1 MGHEETHNT
10 QETGSQADMPSFGTE
25 TGRSLDESGV
35 TAMLPELETTTSQ
48 RERAMEIFRSREFEG
63 ESLRMG
69 QVLRRVREEL
79 GMNIADISRKSLL
92 RKDFLMWI
100 ERMEIGQIPKGYLTP
115 YLRAYCVEL
124 GLPDAQVIAQYTLEC
139 GAVSEVRNSAPVP
152 KIGEISQPKAKWP
165 LMVATAAV
173 LTLVA
178 GGAIG
183 VTQLVKPSTELA
195 PAPAIV
201 AVNGARHSLFD
212 DADRSGRPLPTHL
225 PLELVAA
232 RQGWLEVRGADG
244 TIFRSRVM
252 AAGENYFPRL
262 DAGWTVSAKDGG
274 AFQWR
279 VGDVVI
285 GPLGPEGGAV
295 FSVSVD
301 QKLAEAA
308 DMAAPT
314 VASNGASKATR

>member
-1 MGHEETHNT
+1 MGHEETPNAQDSEMHAASRAIASGT
-10 QETGSQADMPSFGTE
+10 ERSSGETRVPEPQAQPVEPADM
-25 TGRSLDESGV
+25 
-35 TAMLPELETTTSQ
+35 
-48 RERAMEIFRSREFEG
+48 RAVALGIFKTRKYEG

-69 QVLRRVREEL
+69 QVLRRVRETL
-79 GMNIADISRKSLL
+79 GLDIADISRKSLL
-92 RKDFLMWI
+92 RQDFLMWI

-124 GLPDAQVIAQYTLEC
+124 GLPDSEVIAQYTHEC

-152 KIGEISQPKAKWP
+152 KIGDIAPPKPKWP
-165 LMVATAAV
+165 LMAAAAAV
-173 LTLVA
+173 LVVLG

-183 VTQLVKPSTELA
+183 LTQVIKPAPELA

-212 DADRSGRPLPTHL
+212 DASDANRPLPTHL
-225 PLELVAA
+225 PLELVAT
-232 RQGWLEVRGADG
+232 RQGWVEVRGADG

-252 AAGENYFPRL
+252 VAGESYFPRL

-274 AFQWR
+274 AFQWH
-279 VGDVVI
+279 VGDAVI
-285 GPLGPEGGAV
+285 GPLGPDGAPV

-308 DMAAPT
+308 ETAAPT
-314 VASNGASKATR
+314 VASNGANQATR

>member
-1 MGHEETHNT
+1 MGHEETPNAQDSEMHAASRAIASGT
-10 QETGSQADMPSFGTE
+10 DRSSGETRVPEPQAQPVEPADM
-25 TGRSLDESGV
+25 
-35 TAMLPELETTTSQ
+35 
-48 RERAMEIFRSREFEG
+48 RAVALGIFKTRKYEG

-69 QVLRRVREEL
+69 QVLRRVRETL
-79 GMNIADISRKSLL
+79 GLDIADISRKSLL
-92 RKDFLMWI
+92 RQDFLMWI

-124 GLPDAQVIAQYTLEC
+124 GLPDSEVIAQYTHEC

-152 KIGEISQPKAKWP
+152 KIGDIAPPKPKWP
-165 LMVATAAV
+165 LMAAAAAV
-173 LTLVA
+173 LVVLG

-183 VTQLVKPSTELA
+183 LTQVIKPAPELA

-212 DADRSGRPLPTHL
+212 DASDANRPLPTHL
-225 PLELVAA
+225 PLELVAT
-232 RQGWLEVRGADG
+232 RQGWVEVRGADG

-252 AAGENYFPRL
+252 VAGESYFPRL

-274 AFQWR
+274 AFQWH
-279 VGDVVI
+279 VGDAVI
-285 GPLGPEGGAV
+285 GPLGPDGAPV

-308 DMAAPT
+308 ETAAPT
-314 VASNGASKATR
+314 VASNGANQATR

>member
-1 MGHEETHNT
+1 MGHDETFNT
-10 QETGSQADMPSFGTE
+10 QAPE
-25 TGRSLDESGV
+25 SLDDVHSADGGTDRSVEDLHVSESV
-35 TAMLPELETTTSQ
+35 SEPIPEMTP
-48 RERAMEIFRSREFEG
+48 RDRAMAIFKSRKFNG

-69 QVLRRVREEL
+69 QVLRRVRETL
-79 GMNIADISRKSLL
+79 GLEIAD
-92 RKDFLMWI
+92 
-100 ERMEIGQIPKGYLTP
+100 
-115 YLRAYCVEL
+115 
-124 GLPDAQVIAQYTLEC
+124 
-139 GAVSEVRNSAPVP
+139 VSEVKHSAPVP
-152 KIGEISQPKAKWP
+152 KIGDIAPPKPKWP

-173 LTLVA
+173 LTLFA
-178 GGAIG
+178 GAAIG
-183 VTQLVKPSTELA
+183 VTQIVKPAPELA

-201 AVNGARHSLFD
+201 AVNGARHSLFED
-212 DADRSGRPLPTHL
+212 TSEAERPLPTNL
-225 PLELVAA
+225 QLELVAV
-232 RQGWLEVRGADG
+232 RQGWLEIRGADG

-285 GPLGPEGGAV
+285 GPLGPEGAAV

-308 DMAAPT
+308 EMAAPT
-314 VASNGASKATR
+314 VAANGAGKATR

>member
-1 MGHEETHNT
+1 MGHEETPNAQDSEMHAASRAIASGT
-10 QETGSQADMPSFGTE
+10 ERSSGETRVPEPQAQPVEPADM
-25 TGRSLDESGV
+25 
-35 TAMLPELETTTSQ
+35 
-48 RERAMEIFRSREFEG
+48 RAVALGIFKTRKYEG

-69 QVLRRVREEL
+69 QVLRRVRETL
-79 GMNIADISRKSLL
+79 GLDIADISRKSLL
-92 RKDFLMWI
+92 RQDFLMWI

-124 GLPDAQVIAQYTLEC
+124 GLPDNEVIAQYTHEC

-152 KIGEISQPKAKWP
+152 KIGDIAPPKPKWP
-165 LMVATAAV
+165 LMAAAAAV
-173 LTLVA
+173 LVVLG

-183 VTQLVKPSTELA
+183 LTQVIKPAPELA

-212 DADRSGRPLPTHL
+212 DASDANRPLPTHL
-225 PLELVAA
+225 PLELVAT
-232 RQGWLEVRGADG
+232 RQGWVEVRGADG

-252 AAGENYFPRL
+252 VAGESYFPRL

-274 AFQWR
+274 AFQWH
-279 VGDVVI
+279 VGDAVI
-285 GPLGPEGGAV
+285 GPLGPDGAPV

-308 DMAAPT
+308 ETAAPT
-314 VASNGASKATR
+314 VASNGANQATR

>member
-115 YLRAYCVEL
+115 YLRAYCV
-124 GLPDAQVIAQYTLEC
+124 
-139 GAVSEVRNSAPVP
+139 
-152 KIGEISQPKAKWP
+152 
-165 LMVATAAV
+165 
-173 LTLVA
+173 
-178 GGAIG
+178 
-183 VTQLVKPSTELA
+183 
-195 PAPAIV
+195 
-201 AVNGARHSLFD
+201 
-212 DADRSGRPLPTHL
+212 
-225 PLELVAA
+225 
-232 RQGWLEVRGADG
+232 
-244 TIFRSRVM
+244 
-252 AAGENYFPRL
+252 
-262 DAGWTVSAKDGG
+262 
-274 AFQWR
+274 
-279 VGDVVI
+279 
-285 GPLGPEGGAV
+285 
-295 FSVSVD
+295 
-301 QKLAEAA
+301 
-308 DMAAPT
+308 
-314 VASNGASKATR
+314 

>member
-1 MGHEETHNT
+1 MGHDDTLNEHGFDSEDGVNSTANET
-10 QETGSQADMPSFGTE
+10 D
-25 TGRSLDESGV
+25 RSLDDFGV
-35 TAMLPELETTTSQ
+35 SPVISEVVEASTERA
-48 RERAMEIFRSREFEG
+48 RAMEIFKSRKFEG

-69 QVLRRVREEL
+69 QLLRRVRETL
-79 GMNIADISRKSLL
+79 GLNIADISRKSLL
-92 RKDFLMWI
+92 RQDFLMWI

-124 GLPDAQVIAQYTLEC
+124 GLPDGEVIAQYTQEC

-152 KIGEISQPKAKWP
+152 KIGEITQPKPKWP
-165 LMVATAAV
+165 LMAAAAAV
-173 LTLVA
+173 LVVVA

-183 VTQLVKPSTELA
+183 VAQLVKPAEELA

-201 AVNGARHSLFD
+201 AVNGARHSLFEEKS
-212 DADRSGRPLPTHL
+212 AANRPLQTNL

-252 AAGENYFPRL
+252 AAGESYFPRL

-274 AFQWR
+274 AFEWR
-279 VGDVVI
+279 VGDFAL
-285 GPLGPEGGAV
+285 GTLGPEGAAV

-308 DMAAPT
+308 ELAAPT
-314 VASNGASKATR
+314 VASNGASKPSR

>member
-1 MGHEETHNT
+1 MGHEETPNT
-10 QETGSQADMPSFGTE
+10 QATELHAGMPAFGNE

-35 TAMLPELETTTSQ
+35 SSAVPEAPEETSQ
-48 RERAMEIFRSREFEG
+48 RVRAMEVFRSREFEG

-124 GLPDAQVIAQYTLEC
+124 GLPDSQVIAQYTLEC

-173 LTLVA
+173 LTLVV

-183 VTQLVKPSTELA
+183 VTQFVKPASELA

-212 DADRSGRPLPTHL
+212 DADRAGRPLPTHL

-279 VGDVVI
+279 VGDVII

>member
-1 MGHEETHNT
+1 MGHEETPNAHDSEMHAPSRAIASGT
-10 QETGSQADMPSFGTE
+10 DRTSEDPRAPAPQAQPAEPVDM
-25 TGRSLDESGV
+25 
-35 TAMLPELETTTSQ
+35 
-48 RERAMEIFRSREFEG
+48 RAVALEIFKTRKFEG

-69 QVLRRVREEL
+69 QVLRRVRETL
-79 GMNIADISRKSLL
+79 GLNIADVSRKSLL
-92 RKDFLMWI
+92 RQDFLMWI

-124 GLPDAQVIAQYTLEC
+124 GLPDSEVIAQYTHEC

-152 KIGEISQPKAKWP
+152 KIGDIAPPKPKWP
-165 LMVATAAV
+165 LMAATAAV
-173 LTLVA
+173 LTLLA

-183 VTQLVKPSTELA
+183 LTQVIKPAPELA

-212 DADRSGRPLPTHL
+212 DANDASRPLPTHL

-232 RQGWLEVRGADG
+232 RPAWVEVRGADG

-252 AAGENYFPRL
+252 AAGETYFPRL

-279 VGDVVI
+279 VGDAVI
-285 GPLGPEGGAV
+285 GPLGPDATPV

-308 DMAAPT
+308 DTAAPT
-314 VASNGASKATR
+314 VASNGANKATR

>member
-1 MGHEETHNT
+1 MGHEETPDAQDTEMHAATPASENGT
-10 QETGSQADMPSFGTE
+10 NRTPDVANVPEPETLSVEPTDT
-25 TGRSLDESGV
+25 
-35 TAMLPELETTTSQ
+35 
-48 RERAMEIFRSREFEG
+48 RAVALEIFKARAYEG

-69 QVLRRVREEL
+69 QVLRRVREAL
-79 GMNIADISRKSLL
+79 GLNIADISRKSLL
-92 RKDFLMWI
+92 RQDFLMWI

-115 YLRAYCVEL
+115 YLRAYSAEL
-124 GLPDAQVIAQYTLEC
+124 GLPDKDVIAQYTHEC
-139 GAVSEVRNSAPVP
+139 GAVSEVKNSAPVP
-152 KIGEISQPKAKWP
+152 KIGEIAPPKPKWP
-165 LMVATAAV
+165 LMAATAAV
-173 LTLVA
+173 LTLLA

-183 VTQLVKPSTELA
+183 LTQLVKPAPELT

-212 DADRSGRPLPTHL
+212 DASDANRPLPTHL

-274 AFQWR
+274 AFEWR
-279 VGDVVI
+279 IGDAVI
-285 GPLGPEGGAV
+285 GPLGPEGSPV

-308 DMAAPT
+308 TMAAPT
-314 VASNGASKATR
+314 VAANGANKATR

>member
-1 MGHEETHNT
+1 MGHDETLNT
-10 QETGSQADMPSFGTE
+10 QESEFHDDVRSADSGTDRSIDDSPVSDSQTE
-25 TGRSLDESGV
+25 PVAEMTPRD
-35 TAMLPELETTTSQ
+35 
-48 RERAMEIFRSREFEG
+48 RAMDIFKSRKFNG

-69 QVLRRVREEL
+69 QVLRRVRETL
-79 GMNIADISRKSLL
+79 GLEIVDVSRKSLL
-92 RKDFLMWI
+92 RQDFLMWI

-124 GLPDAQVIAQYTLEC
+124 GLPDSEVIAQYTLEC
-139 GAVSEVRNSAPVP
+139 GAVSEVRHSAPVP
-152 KIGEISQPKAKWP
+152 KIGDIAPPKPKWP

-173 LTLVA
+173 MTLFA
-178 GGAIG
+178 GVAIG
-183 VTQLVKPSTELA
+183 VTQIVKPGPELA

-212 DADRSGRPLPTHL
+212 DANDAERPLPTNL
-225 PLELVAA
+225 QLELVAV
-232 RQGWLEVRGADG
+232 RQGWLEIRGADG

-285 GPLGPEGGAV
+285 GPLGTDGGAV

-308 DMAAPT
+308 EMAAPT
-314 VASNGASKATR
+314 VAANGAGKATR

>member
-1 MGHEETHNT
+1 MGHDETFNT
-10 QETGSQADMPSFGTE
+10 QGPE
-25 TGRSLDESGV
+25 SLDDVSSADSGTDRSAEDSHVSESV
-35 TAMLPELETTTSQ
+35 SDPIPEMTQ
-48 RERAMEIFRSREFEG
+48 RERAMAIFISRKFNG

-69 QVLRRVREEL
+69 QVLRRVRETL
-79 GMNIADISRKSLL
+79 GLEIADVSRKSLL
-92 RKDFLMWI
+92 RQDFLMWI

-124 GLPDAQVIAQYTLEC
+124 GLPDSEVIAQYTLEC
-139 GAVSEVRNSAPVP
+139 GAVSEVRHSAPVP
-152 KIGEISQPKAKWP
+152 KIGDIAPPKPKWP

-173 LTLVA
+173 MTLFA
-178 GGAIG
+178 GVAIG
-183 VTQLVKPSTELA
+183 VTQIVKPAPELA

-201 AVNGARHSLFD
+201 AVNGARHSLFE
-212 DADRSGRPLPTHL
+212 DASEAERPLPTNL
-225 PLELVAA
+225 QLELVAV
-232 RQGWLEVRGADG
+232 RQGWLEIRGADG

-279 VGDVVI
+279 IGDVVI
-285 GPLGPEGGAV
+285 GPLGPEGAAV

-308 DMAAPT
+308 EMAAPT
-314 VASNGASKATR
+314 VAANGAGKATR

>member
-1 MGHEETHNT
+1 MGHEETPNAQDSEMHAASRAIASGT
-10 QETGSQADMPSFGTE
+10 DRSSGESRVPEPQAQLVEPMDM
-25 TGRSLDESGV
+25 
-35 TAMLPELETTTSQ
+35 
-48 RERAMEIFRSREFEG
+48 RAVALEIFKTRKYEG

-69 QVLRRVREEL
+69 QVLRRVRETL
-79 GMNIADISRKSLL
+79 GLNIADISRKSLL
-92 RKDFLMWI
+92 RQDFLMWI

-124 GLPDAQVIAQYTLEC
+124 GLPDSDVIAQYTHEC

-152 KIGEISQPKAKWP
+152 KIGDIAPPKPKWP
-165 LMVATAAV
+165 LMAAAAAV
-173 LTLVA
+173 LVVLG

-183 VTQLVKPSTELA
+183 LTQVIKPAPELA

-212 DADRSGRPLPTHL
+212 DASDANRPLPTHL
-225 PLELVAA
+225 PLELVAT
-232 RQGWLEVRGADG
+232 RQGWVEVRGADG

-252 AAGENYFPRL
+252 VAGESYFPRL

-274 AFQWR
+274 AFQWH
-279 VGDVVI
+279 VGDAVI
-285 GPLGPEGGAV
+285 GPLGPDGAPV

-308 DMAAPT
+308 ETAAPT
-314 VASNGASKATR
+314 VASNGANQATR

>member
-1 MGHEETHNT
+1 MGHEETSNT
-10 QETGSQADMPSFGTE
+10 QGSEMHAATPASANGTDRTSDMTS
-25 TGRSLDESGV
+25 V
-35 TAMLPELETTTSQ
+35 PELET
-48 RERAMEIFRSREFEG
+48 RPVEPMDMRALALEIFKARAFEG

-69 QVLRRVREEL
+69 QVLRRVRETL
-79 GMNIADISRKSLL
+79 GLNIADISRKSLL
-92 RKDFLMWI
+92 RQDFLMWI
-100 ERMEIGQIPKGYLTP
+100 ERMEIGQIPRGYLTP
-115 YLRAYCVEL
+115 YLRAYSVEL
-124 GLPDAQVIAQYTLEC
+124 GLPDREVIAQYTHEC
-139 GAVSEVRNSAPVP
+139 GAVSEVKNSAPVP
-152 KIGEISQPKAKWP
+152 KIGEIAPPKPKWP
-165 LMVATAAV
+165 LMAATAAV
-173 LTLVA
+173 LMLLA

-183 VTQLVKPSTELA
+183 LTQLIKPAPELA

-212 DADRSGRPLPTHL
+212 DASDANRPLPIHL

-232 RQGWLEVRGADG
+232 RQGWIEVRGADG

-252 AAGENYFPRL
+252 ATGESYFPRL

-285 GPLGPEGGAV
+285 GPLGPEGAPV

-308 DMAAPT
+308 NMAAPT

>member
-1 MGHEETHNT
+1 MGHEETPNAQDSEMHAASRAIASGT
-10 QETGSQADMPSFGTE
+10 DRSSGETRVPEPQAQLVEPMDM
-25 TGRSLDESGV
+25 
-35 TAMLPELETTTSQ
+35 
-48 RERAMEIFRSREFEG
+48 RAVALEIFKTRKYEG

-69 QVLRRVREEL
+69 QVLRRVRETL
-79 GMNIADISRKSLL
+79 GLNIADISRKSLL
-92 RKDFLMWI
+92 RQDFLMWI

-124 GLPDAQVIAQYTLEC
+124 GLPDSDVIAQYTHEC

-152 KIGEISQPKAKWP
+152 KIGDIAPPKPKWP
-165 LMVATAAV
+165 LMAAAAAV
-173 LTLVA
+173 LVVLG

-183 VTQLVKPSTELA
+183 LTQVIKPAPELA

-212 DADRSGRPLPTHL
+212 DASDANRPLPTHL
-225 PLELVAA
+225 PLELVAT
-232 RQGWLEVRGADG
+232 RQGWVEVRGADG

-252 AAGENYFPRL
+252 VAGESYFPRL

-274 AFQWR
+274 AFQWH
-279 VGDVVI
+279 VGDAVI
-285 GPLGPEGGAV
+285 GPLGPDGAPV

-308 DMAAPT
+308 ETAAPT
-314 VASNGASKATR
+314 VASNGANQATR

>member
-1 MGHEETHNT
+1 MHAASRAIASGTDRSSGETRVP
-10 QETGSQADMPSFGTE
+10 EPQAQLVEPMDM
-25 TGRSLDESGV
+25 
-35 TAMLPELETTTSQ
+35 
-48 RERAMEIFRSREFEG
+48 RAVALEIFKTRKYEG

-69 QVLRRVREEL
+69 QVLRRVRETL
-79 GMNIADISRKSLL
+79 GLNIADISRKSLL
-92 RKDFLMWI
+92 RQDFLMWI

-124 GLPDAQVIAQYTLEC
+124 GLPDSDVIAQYTHEC

-152 KIGEISQPKAKWP
+152 KIGDIAPPKPKWP
-165 LMVATAAV
+165 LMAAAAAV
-173 LTLVA
+173 LVVLG

-183 VTQLVKPSTELA
+183 LTQVIKPAPELA

-212 DADRSGRPLPTHL
+212 DASDANRPLPTHL
-225 PLELVAA
+225 PLELVAT
-232 RQGWLEVRGADG
+232 RQGWVEVRGADG

-252 AAGENYFPRL
+252 VAGESYFPRL

-274 AFQWR
+274 AFQWH
-279 VGDVVI
+279 VGDAVI
-285 GPLGPEGGAV
+285 GPLGPDGAPV

-308 DMAAPT
+308 ETAAPT
-314 VASNGASKATR
+314 VASNGANQATR